1 MKTINYILYIFN
13 NILYQYFTLLLF
25 SYFVKLLFQRM
36 IVHWC
41 QKYNNFNIHVTPSM
55 GRHVIN
61 LEDAKLNIFVMLQQ
75 RTSIDDQI
83 VCDLRIFVS
92 LYLNL
97 HHQSRAICMLTV

>member
-1 MKTINYILYIFN
+1 
-13 NILYQYFTLLLF
+13 
-25 SYFVKLLFQRM
+25 
-36 IVHWC
+36 
-41 QKYNNFNIHVTPSM
+41 M

-92 LYLNL
+92 FISIYIISQELYV
-97 HHQSRAICMLTV
+97 C

>member
-1 MKTINYILYIFN
+1 
-13 NILYQYFTLLLF
+13 
-25 SYFVKLLFQRM
+25 
-36 IVHWC
+36 
-41 QKYNNFNIHVTPSM
+41 M

-61 LEDAKLNIFVMLQQ
+61 LEAAKLNIFLMLQQ

>member
-13 NILYQYFTLLLF
+13 NILYQYFYIITIF
-25 SYFVKLLFQRM
+25 IFCQLLFQRM

-55 GRHVIN
+55 RRHVIN
-61 LEDAKLNIFVMLQQ
+61 LEAAKLNIFLMLQQ

>member
-1 MKTINYILYIFN
+1 MFYIITIFIFCQW
-13 NILYQYFTLLLF
+13 L
-25 SYFVKLLFQRM
+25 VQRM

-61 LEDAKLNIFVMLQQ
+61 LEDAKLNIFLMLQQ

-83 VCDLRIFVS
+83 VCDLRI
-92 LYLNL
+92 LYHFISIYIISQELYV
-97 HHQSRAICMLTV
+97 C